1 MPYWVY
7 VYNSIFYQW
16 NILQLQSKYAVFIF
30 RQQHDWQP
38 KGEQKKTGGQSW
50 QGLPPN
56 ISSSTLTS
64 PSYGQPMVN
73 SQSNMTTQSTMIN
86 SQQPP
91 VNIDPLLSCSMLSP
105 HPHLLPPLLTR
116 WSPGSMVSL
125 PGLCGLSRCAALML
139 KSRKTPSYRYSKGR
153 DSVTPNLFLQS
164 VNSGWASWWQVKKIV
179 LPFFIG
185 AASFCLYNYN
195 IKQSI

>member
-7 VYNSIFYQW
+7 VYNSIFYHW

-56 ISSSTLTS
+56 ISSSTWTS

-116 WSPGSMVSL
+116 RSAGSMVSL
-125 PGLCGLSRCAALML
+125 PGLCGVSRCAALML
-139 KSRKTPSYRYSKGR
+139 KSWKHRHIGIARAGILLPQIFFYS
-153 DSVTPNLFLQS
+153 Q
-164 VNSGWASWWQVKKIV
+164 
-179 LPFFIG
+179 
-185 AASFCLYNYN
+185 
-195 IKQSI
+195 